1 LAAEYRMPLW
11 DFWLAAQ
18 SLPNGGLNEDGIHP
32 SYARPIFDD
41 PWSMQQGW
49 PWRNLTALLT
59 LDAIRTATTDRLSM
73 PGLRYR

>member
-1 LAAEYRMPLW
+1 
-11 DFWLAAQ
+11 
-18 SLPNGGLNEDGIHP
+18 
-32 SYARPIFDD
+32 
-41 PWSMQQGW
+41 MQQGW